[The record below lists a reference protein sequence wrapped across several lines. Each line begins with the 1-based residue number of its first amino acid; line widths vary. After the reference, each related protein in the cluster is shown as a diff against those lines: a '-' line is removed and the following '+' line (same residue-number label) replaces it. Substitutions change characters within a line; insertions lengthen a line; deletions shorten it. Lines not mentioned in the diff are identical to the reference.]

1 MRVLRYSKGDNF
13 LNCFVLMSI
22 VICKIIFCK
31 KIILVMDRTNWKIG
45 KKNINVLFIGMLLK
59 NKTYIP
65 LIYKPLGDKRGNS
78 SQEERIKMLEK
89 FTDIFSH
96 LPI

>member
-1 MRVLRYSKGDNF
+1 
-13 LNCFVLMSI
+13 
-22 VICKIIFCK
+22 
-31 KIILVMDRTNWKIG
+31 MDRTNWKIG

-65 LIYKPLGDKRGNS
+65 LIYEPLGDKRGNS